1 MDRATASILA
11 VGVSSTL
18 TCPTKKSVLL
28 LSLLF
33 LDYKMFKIFL
43 VFILITCIMYLFGSF
58 YYATFDIKYWS
69 PEGKFSL
76 LTLDGLFFHLLYF
89 HKLS

>member
-1 MDRATASILA
+1 
-11 VGVSSTL
+11 
-18 TCPTKKSVLL
+18 
-28 LSLLF
+28 
-33 LDYKMFKIFL
+33 
-43 VFILITCIMYLFGSF
+43 MYLFGSF